1 MLLFAFQTLTSGWFL
16 IVCLLAAAALT
27 FLLYRKAV
35 KFQKPWNYVLP
46 TLRFMGLFFLF
57 LLLLSPFVVLQLQR
71 EDKPTLLVYLDYS
84 ASAISQT
91 REVYAQGLDKPLSAL
106 KEKYNVRVFHFA
118 DKVYLPGDTI
128 LGRKATD
135 LGIIAEHANEYRDAR
150 RVSAVLVVSD
160 GIQNRGISPLV
171 KPFVSNP
178 LLYCIGIGDTTPQT
192 DIRIAG
198 IQVNE
203 SVFLGSEYTLEV
215 QLRFDAP
222 AAVAYNLQ
230 LQEGGRV
237 LQSQA
242 GNFEKGSTYRRI
254 VFNLKAA
261 SPGLKQYRVVVSPVA
276 GEKNLANNQATA
288 VTEVVDD
295 RKNIVVVQAA
305 AHPDVGA
312 IKRLLEGNARY
323 SVNLADPGLMPNPDA
338 ADLFIVHGMPVNESQ
353 AGWLKRLSDAG
364 KPFLHVSTLQ
374 TRRGL
379 LGALPGGASPPASM
393 QSEEVLPQPSADF
406 TEITFEPEVIRRI
419 RSFPPLKA
427 AFGRWQSDATQKVF
441 LKQRIGNIETAY
453 PLYYFREINNHRT
466 VWLCG
471 EGFWRWK
478 LKEFAVH
485 GDALASESLLFQSLQ
500 YLSLKARPRSFV
512 LKSIKNDYE
521 AGESAVLQATYL
533 DAAGKKENSAACE
546 LLLEG
551 ENGYRQLFP
560 MVAYNDVY
568 RLETAGLPAGQYKA
582 TSKLNKNPK
591 LTASAVFYVNPMV
604 TEISRTQADHAVLR
618 QWAAKYNGYF
628 AGSDKTKDL
637 VNEMEKQE
645 AAKPIIFSETK
656 VTELIHAKWFF
667 FIIIVCFAGEWILRK
682 YLGSY

>member
-1 MLLFAFQTLTSGWFL
+1 MLLFAFQTLASGWFL

-27 FLLYRKAV
+27 ILLYRKAA

-71 EDKPTLLVYLDYS
+71 EDKPTLLVYLDHS
-84 ASAISQT
+84 ASAISLT
-91 REVYAQGLDKPLSAL
+91 SKVYDQNLDKPLTAL
-106 KEKYNVRVFHFA
+106 KERYNVRVFHFA

-128 LGRKATD
+128 LGKNATD
-135 LGIIAEHANEYRDAR
+135 LGIIAEHANDYRDAR
-150 RVSAVLVVSD
+150 RVSAILVVSD
-160 GIQNRGISPLV
+160 GIQNRGISPLA

-178 LLYCIGIGDTTPQT
+178 MLYCIGVGDTTPQK
-192 DIRIAG
+192 DIRIVG

-203 SVFLGSEYTLEV
+203 SVFLGSEYTVEV
-215 QLRFDAP
+215 QLKCDAP
-222 AAVAYNLQ
+222 SAVAYKLQ

-242 GNFEKGSTYRRI
+242 GNFEKGSVYRRI

-261 SPGLKQYRVVVSPVA
+261 APGLKQYRVEVSPVS

-295 RKNIVVVQAA
+295 RKNIVLVQAS

-323 SVNLADPGLMPNPDA
+323 SVNLADPGLMPNPEA
-338 ADLFIVHGMPVNESQ
+338 ADLFIVHGMPVNQSQ

-364 KPFLHVSTLQ
+364 KPILHVSTLQ
-374 TRRGL
+374 TQRGL
-379 LGALPGGASPPASM
+379 LGTLPGGASPAASV

-406 TEITFEPEVIRRI
+406 TEIAFEPEVMRRI
-419 RSFPPLKA
+419 SSFPPLKV

-441 LKQRIGNIETAY
+441 LKQRIGNIETPY
-453 PLYYFREINNHRT
+453 PLYYLREVNNYRT

-478 LKEFAVH
+478 LKEFALY
-485 GDALASESLLFQSLQ
+485 GDAMATESLLFQSLQ

-512 LKSIKNDYE
+512 LKSMKNDYE

-533 DAAGKKENSAACE
+533 DAAGKMENSAACE

-551 ENGYRQLFP
+551 EKSYRQLFP
-560 MVAYNDVY
+560 MASFGDVY
-568 RLETAGLPAGQYKA
+568 RLETGGLPAGQYKA
-582 TSKLNKNPK
+582 VASLNKNPK
-591 LTASAVFYVNPMV
+591 LTASTVFYVNPMV
-604 TEISRTQADHAVLR
+604 TEISRTQADHTILR
-618 QWAAKYNGYF
+618 QWAARYNGYF
-628 AGSDKTKDL
+628 GGADKIKDW

-645 AAKPIIFSETK
+645 TAKPIFFNETK

-667 FIIIVCFAGEWILRK
+667 FIIVFCFAGEWILRK